1 MELVSTVGGT
11 PQTLTAR
18 IKRRIAVGKYREVSA
33 RDKSERTR
41 DYTCDKGYIRII
53 AFTALVQPNRP
64 TNHRMDDRA
73 SSEISG
79 HPVFTERLIQDGRD
93 RSDLLGS

>member
-11 PQTLTAR
+11 PQTLIAR

-41 DYTCDKGYIRII
+41 DYTCD
-53 AFTALVQPNRP
+53 
-64 TNHRMDDRA
+64 
-73 SSEISG
+73 
-79 HPVFTERLIQDGRD
+79 
-93 RSDLLGS
+93 